1 MLFRE
6 TIAGWES
13 WGKIFQS
20 REAFAPLI
28 EEICRREGMPFA
40 SFLNCTPGTN
50 AVFEAGG
57 RIVKVFAPP
66 ESGLDTLPD
75 YQNERFGLARAK
87 ELSLPAPRLLA
98 QGEVRDRYLF
108 RYLILEKLGGLCF
121 SEARKGMDDAAKRRL
136 GRQLREMTKRLDTP
150 CPPWKEEQ
158 DLIARALDNPR
169 WAPFPESFNRERRA
183 YTVKIPLTGPV
194 YVHGDI
200 NEDNLF
206 ILPDGEPALIDFAD
220 AGLAPDFYEYAL
232 IMSELFW
239 FERPFIEG
247 FFGDIPAQELARRC
261 LDGLL
266 LHDFGGNV
274 LRQRLGDIASLT
286 SLQALLERLCRRL
299 GG

>member
-1 MLFRE
+1 MLFQE

-20 REAFAPLI
+20 REAFAPLV
-28 EEICRREGMPFA
+28 EEICRREGMPF
-40 SFLNCTPGTN
+40 SPFLNCTPGTN

-57 RIVKVFAPP
+57 RIVKVFAPL

-87 ELSLPAPRLLA
+87 ELALPAPRLLA
-98 QGEVRDRYLF
+98 QGEIRDRCLF

-121 SEARKGMDDAAKRRL
+121 AKARKEMDDTAKRRL
-136 GRQLREMTKRLDTP
+136 GRQLREMTKRLNTP
-150 CPPWKEEQ
+150 CPPWKEEP

-183 YTVKIPLTGPV
+183 YTMKIALTDPV

-206 ILPDGEPALIDFAD
+206 ILPDGSPALIDFAD
-220 AGLAPDFYEYAL
+220 AGLAPVFYEHAL

-239 FERPFIEG
+239 FERPLIAG
-247 FFGDIPAQELARRC
+247 FFGDTPPQELARLC
-261 LDGLL
+261 LSGLL

-274 LRQRLGDIASLT
+274 LCQRLGDIASLV
-286 SLQALLERLCRRL
+286 SLQALFTRLCGRL
-299 GG
+299 NA